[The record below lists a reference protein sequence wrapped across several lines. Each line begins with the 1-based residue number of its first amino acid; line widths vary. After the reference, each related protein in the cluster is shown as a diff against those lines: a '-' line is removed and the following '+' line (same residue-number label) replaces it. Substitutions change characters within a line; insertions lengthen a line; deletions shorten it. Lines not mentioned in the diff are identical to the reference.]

1 LAHKTGTVSNFVRPK
16 RRPFTIW
23 QREIAHCPRF
33 VFVWLAFLLLPAA
46 AFAQQQPIRLRVDA
60 SEAPRKIYHA
70 ELMIPAA
77 PGPMNLFYPKWIP
90 GEHAPTG
97 PITDLSGL
105 KISSHGQDLQWKR
118 DSVEMFAFRINVPAG
133 ADSVVVKLDFLSTPD
148 AGGFSSAASIT
159 SELAIVSWNQ
169 LLLYPQGKASDD
181 VQVEAQIR
189 LPADWKFATALPVS
203 RVNGDTVEFKRVAL
217 TTLVDSPV
225 LAGRHFREFDLSP
238 GTKPAHYLDVAADS
252 DEALA
257 ASADTI
263 AKYRKLVREAQALFG
278 ATHYNSYHFLLA
290 LSDQIA
296 HFGLEH
302 HESSDDQSRENFFID
317 ANSLMVGAG
326 LLPHEYVH
334 SWNGKY
340 RRPDGLATGN
350 FEQSMKGDLL
360 WVYEGLTEYLGW
372 VLTARSGLLTPDQ
385 NREVLALTAATF
397 DNRAGRSWRSLADT
411 AVAAQLLYDA
421 RPDWESSRRSVD
433 FYEEGMLIWLEAD
446 TVIRRQTAGRKSLDD
461 FCRIF
466 YGGPSGPPQ
475 VKPYSFESLTET
487 LNGIA
492 AYDWKHFF
500 QTRLERLGGGAP
512 LDGIVNGGYRLA
524 YTDHMSDTER
534 ATELLRQNTGLEY
547 SIGVRMTFEGS
558 VIDVLPDRPAAKAG
572 IGPGMK
578 ITSVNGRRYSSDAL
592 REAIRDAASTGS
604 IELQVANGK
613 ALSTYRLA
621 YRDGERY
628 PALERNGQPPLIDD
642 IMRPLTK

>member
-1 LAHKTGTVSNFVRPK
+1 MNRFLGLLAVLFLPVS
-16 RRPFTIW
+16 
-23 QREIAHCPRF
+23 
-33 VFVWLAFLLLPAA
+33 VFS
-46 AFAQQQPIRLRVDA
+46 QQPIRLRVDA
-60 SEAPRKIYHA
+60 TEATRKIYHA
-70 ELMIPAA
+70 ELTIPAS

-105 KISSHGQDLQWKR
+105 KISSRGQDLQWKR
-118 DSVEMFAFRINVPAG
+118 DSVEMFSFHVTVPPG
-133 ADSVVVKLDFLSTPD
+133 ADSLVVKLDFLSTPD
-148 AGGFSSAASIT
+148 SGGFSSAASIT
-159 SELAIVSWNQ
+159 SELAVVSWNQ

-189 LPADWKFATALPVS
+189 LPADWKFGTALPVA
-203 RVNGDTVEFKRVAL
+203 RVNGDSVEFKTVSL

-225 LAGRHFREFDLSP
+225 LAGRHYREFDLSP
-238 GTKPAHYLDVAADS
+238 GTRPSHYLDVAADS
-252 DEALA
+252 DEALN

-263 AKYRKLVREAQALFG
+263 AKYRRLVKEAEALFG
-278 ATHYNSYHFLLA
+278 ARHYNSYHFLLA

-302 HESSDDQSRENFFID
+302 HESSDDQTRENYFID
-317 ANSLMVGAG
+317 SNSLLVGAP

-340 RRPDGLATGN
+340 RRPDGLATRD
-350 FEQSMKGDLL
+350 FEQPMKGDLL

-385 NREVLALTAATF
+385 NRQLLAMNAATF

-421 RPDWESSRRSVD
+421 RPDWESSRRGVD

-446 TVIRRQTAGRKSLDD
+446 TLIRRQTAGRKSLDD
-461 FCRIF
+461 FCRVF
-466 YGGPSGPPQ
+466 YGGPSGPPL

-492 AYDWKHFF
+492 AYDWKRFF
-500 QTRLERLGGGAP
+500 QSRLERVGGGAP

-524 YTDHMSDTER
+524 YNDHMSEAQR
-534 ATELLRQNTGLEY
+534 ASELIRLNTGVEY
-547 SIGVRMTFEGS
+547 SIGLRLNSDGS
-558 VIDVLPDRPAAKAG
+558 VIDILPDRPAAKAG

-578 ITSVNGRRYSSDAL
+578 VTAVNGRRYSSDVL
-592 REAIRDAASTGS
+592 REAIRNASTTGS
-604 IELQVANGK
+604 IELLVANGK
-613 ALSTYRLA
+613 SISTYRLA

-628 PALERNGQPPLIDD
+628 PVLERNGQPPLIDD
-642 IMRPLTK
+642 ILRPLTK